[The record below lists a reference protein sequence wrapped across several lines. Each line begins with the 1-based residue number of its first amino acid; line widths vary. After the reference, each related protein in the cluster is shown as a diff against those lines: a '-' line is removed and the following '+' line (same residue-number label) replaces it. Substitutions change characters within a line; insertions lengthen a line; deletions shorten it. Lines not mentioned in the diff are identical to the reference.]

1 MGVLPEQK
9 LAVVRHLVEAAPDR
23 VVGDLRAALAGAG
36 GDSGLVDVRL
46 LVETEARAARYRPLV

>member
-36 GDSGLVDVRL
+36 EQLGYSLADSLERFGNDF
-46 LVETEARAARYRPLV
+46 